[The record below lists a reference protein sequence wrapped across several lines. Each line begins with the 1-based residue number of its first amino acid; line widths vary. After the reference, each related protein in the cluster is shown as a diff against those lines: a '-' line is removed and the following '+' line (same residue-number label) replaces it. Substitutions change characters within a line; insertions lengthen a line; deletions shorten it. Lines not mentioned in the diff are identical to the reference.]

1 MITIIV
7 LLSLILIGIVFSNFW
22 LLAIFSYLYNRDK
35 NNLTHLYEKE
45 NM

>member
-1 MITIIV
+1 MIVIIV
-7 LLSLILIGIVFSNFW
+7 LLILIGILFSNFW